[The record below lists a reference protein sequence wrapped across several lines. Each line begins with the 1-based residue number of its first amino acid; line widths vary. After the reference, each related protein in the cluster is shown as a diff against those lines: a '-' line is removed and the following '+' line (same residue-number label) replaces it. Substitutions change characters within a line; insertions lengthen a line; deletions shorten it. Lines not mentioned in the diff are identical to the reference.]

1 MKRMK
6 VSDMIKAL
14 QEIKSEHGDID
25 VVVQYRDDGGCYTG
39 CDAELFMHVE
49 EKVAYDAWEEDKET
63 GKCVDDSG
71 VAEKALVL

>member
-1 MKRMK
+1 
-6 VSDMIKAL
+6 MIKAL
-14 QEIKSEHGDID
+14 QKIESEHGDID

-49 EKVAYDAWEEDKET
+49 EKVSYDAWIEDKET
-63 GKCVDDSG
+63 HQCDYGGG